1 VTKGT
6 DVDFSNKVALVTGAG
21 SGIGRATSLAF
32 ARAGAAVAC
41 VDLDAAACAA
51 TAGLVREGGGEAIS
65 LSADVGDAA
74 SVTGYV
80 AATLKAWDRI
90 DAFANN
96 AGYAGVVQP
105 LVDYPD
111 EEFDRVMRVNVRGV
125 FLGLKHVLP
134 VMVRQGRGAVV
145 NTGSVGSFIGYAALA
160 AYCASKHAVA
170 GLTKSAALGV
180 AAQGVRVN
188 AVCPGS
194 TETPMVQDIQS
205 RMDADERRRGAG
217 KIPLGRR
224 AVPEQIAQTIL
235 FLASDHASHVTGQCL
250 VVDGGQL
257 AG

>member
-1 VTKGT
+1 V
-6 DVDFSNKVALVTGAG
+6 L
-21 SGIGRATSLAF
+21 
-32 ARAGAAVAC
+32 
-41 VDLDAAACAA
+41 
-51 TAGLVREGGGEAIS
+51 
-65 LSADVGDAA
+65 
-74 SVTGYV
+74 
-80 AATLKAWDRI
+80 
-90 DAFANN
+90 
-96 AGYAGVVQP
+96 QP

-134 VMVRQGRGAVV
+134 VMTRQGRGAVV

-194 TETPMVQDIQS
+194 TETPMAQDIQS
-205 RMDADERRRGAG
+205 RMNADERRSGAG

>member
-1 VTKGT
+1 MTGF
-6 DVDFSNKVALVTGAG
+6 DFSNKVALVTGAG
-21 SGIGRATSLAF
+21 SGIGRAASLDF
-32 ARAGAAVAC
+32 AAAGAAVAC
-41 VDLDAAACAA
+41 VDIDAAACTETAA
-51 TAGLVREGGGEAIS
+51 LIREHGGDVIA
-65 LSADVGDAA
+65 LTADVGDGA
-74 SVTGYV
+74 SVAAYV
-80 AATLKAWDRI
+80 AATLQRFGRI

-111 EEFDRVMRVNVRGV
+111 DEFDRVMRVNVRGV

-134 VMVRQGRGAVV
+134 VMIGQGSGAVV
-145 NTGSVGSFIGYAALA
+145 NTGSVGSFVGYAGLA

-205 RMDADERRRGAG
+205 KMAADERRRGAG
-217 KIPLGRR
+217 KIPMGRR
-224 AVPEQIAQTIL
+224 AVPEQIARTIL
-235 FLASDHASHVTGQCL
+235 FLASEHASHVTGQCL